1 MSPFF
6 KGGVK
11 RRRLFKD
18 KLLIFMTFASQLIQY
33 LFTGL
38 TLGSIYAL
46 VALGFTMIYNATGII
61 NLAQGEFV
69 MLGGLVMVFFTA
81 VLKMPLYLAFLLT
94 ILVVTLLGVIFE
106 RLAIH
111 PLKEASLITLIMIPL
126 AGSILFRGGAMF
138 LWGKD
143 PYALPPFTQ
152 SQPLHFLG
160 ATLQAQIFWV
170 LGITVLAVAGVHF
183 FFNRTLI
190 GKAIT
195 ACAFNP
201 LAARLMGI
209 NVRRMVLLSFALSAA
224 VGAVA
229 GMIITP
235 ITLMEYDR
243 GPLLGLKGFAAAVLG
258 GLGSGFGSVVAGFII
273 GILESF
279 GAGLISSGYKDAI
292 ALMALLVILW
302 VKPSG
307 LFGSKEESELKKF

>member
-1 MSPFF
+1 MN
-6 KGGVK
+6 
-11 RRRLFKD
+11 
-18 KLLIFMTFASQLIQY
+18 FASQLVQY

-81 VLKMPLYLAFLLT
+81 VLKIPLLLGFLLT
-94 ILVVTLLGVIFE
+94 LIVVTLLGVLFE

-111 PLKEASLITLIMIPL
+111 PLKDASLITLIMITL

-138 LWGKD
+138 FWGKD
-143 PYALPPFTQ
+143 PYALPPFTP
-152 SQPLHFLG
+152 SPPVHFLG
-160 ATLQAQIFWV
+160 ATVQPQVLWILAITLLVV
-170 LGITVLAVAGVHF
+170 LGIHF
-183 FFNRTLI
+183 FYNRTLV
-190 GKAIT
+190 GKAMT
-195 ACAFNP
+195 ACAFNA
-201 LAARLMGI
+201 LAARLVGI
-209 NVRRMVLLSFALSAA
+209 NVRKMVFLSFGLSAA
-224 VGAVA
+224 VGAIA
-229 GMIITP
+229 GAIITP

-258 GLGSGFGSVVAGFII
+258 GLGSGFGSIVAGFII

-292 ALMALLVILW
+292 ALLVLLVILW

-307 LFGSKEESELKKF
+307 LFGSKEESGLKKF

>member
-1 MSPFF
+1 
-6 KGGVK
+6 
-11 RRRLFKD
+11 
-18 KLLIFMTFASQLIQY
+18 MTLASQLIQY

-69 MLGGLVMVFFTA
+69 MLGGLIMVFFTMI
-81 VLKMPLYLAFLLT
+81 LKFPLFLGFFLT
-94 ILVVTLLGVIFE
+94 ILLVTLLGLLFE

-111 PLKEASLITLIMIPL
+111 PLREASLLTLIIITL

-152 SQPLHFLG
+152 SPPVHFLG
-160 ATLQAQIFWV
+160 ATIQLQIFWI
-170 LGITVLAVAGVHF
+170 LGITILAVIGINF
-183 FFNRTLI
+183 FFNRTLT
-190 GKAIT
+190 GKAMT
-195 ACAFNP
+195 ACAFNA
-201 LAARLMGI
+201 LAARLVGI
-209 NVRRMVLLSFALSAA
+209 NVQKMVLFSFALSAA

-229 GMIITP
+229 GAIITP

-258 GLGSGFGSVVAGFII
+258 GLGSGIGSIIAGFII

-292 ALMALLVILW
+292 ALLVMLMILW
-302 VKPSG
+302 MKPSG

>member
-1 MSPFF
+1 
-6 KGGVK
+6 
-11 RRRLFKD
+11 
-18 KLLIFMTFASQLIQY
+18 MTLASQLIQY

-69 MLGGLVMVFFTA
+69 MLGGLIMVFFTMI
-81 VLKMPLYLAFLLT
+81 LQLPLIIGFVLT
-94 ILVVTLLGVIFE
+94 ILLVSFLGLLFE

-111 PLKEASLITLIMIPL
+111 PLKDASLITLIIITL

-152 SQPLHFLG
+152 SPPIHFLG
-160 ATLQAQIFWV
+160 ATVQLQIFWI
-170 LGITVLAVAGVHF
+170 LAITILAVIGINF
-183 FFNRTLI
+183 FFNRTLT
-190 GKAIT
+190 GKAMT

-201 LAARLMGI
+201 LAARLVGI
-209 NVRRMVLLSFALSAA
+209 NVQKMVFLSFALSAA
-224 VGAVA
+224 VGAIA
-229 GMIITP
+229 GAIITP

-258 GLGSGFGSVVAGFII
+258 GLGSGIGSIIAGFLI

-292 ALMALLVILW
+292 ALLVMLVILW

-307 LFGSKEESELKKF
+307 LFGNEEESELKKY

>member
-1 MSPFF
+1 
-6 KGGVK
+6 
-11 RRRLFKD
+11 
-18 KLLIFMTFASQLIQY
+18 MTLTSQLIQY

-69 MLGGLVMVFFTA
+69 MLGALIMVFFTM
-81 VLKMPLYLAFLLT
+81 VLKIPLLFGFVLA
-94 ILVVTLLGVIFE
+94 VMGVTLVGALFE

-111 PLKEASLITLIMIPL
+111 PLKNASLLTLIMITL
-126 AGSILFRGGAMF
+126 AGSILFRGVAMF

-143 PYALPPFTQ
+143 PYALPPFGDSKPVQ
-152 SQPLHFLG
+152 FLG

-170 LGITVLAVAGVHF
+170 LAITILVVFGSGF
-183 FFNRTLI
+183 FFNRTLL
-190 GKAIT
+190 GKAMT

-201 LAARLMGI
+201 LAAQLVGI
-209 NVRRMVLLSFALSAA
+209 SVRKMVLFSFALSAA
-224 VGAVA
+224 FGAIA
-229 GMIITP
+229 GVIITP

-243 GPLLGLKGFAAAVLG
+243 GPLLALKGFAAVVLG
-258 GLGSGFGSVVAGFII
+258 GLGSAVGSVVAGFII
-273 GILESF
+273 GVLESL

-292 ALMALLVILW
+292 ALMVLLLILW

-307 LFGSKEESELKKF
+307 LFGSAEESKLKKF

>member
-1 MSPFF
+1 
-6 KGGVK
+6 
-11 RRRLFKD
+11 
-18 KLLIFMTFASQLIQY
+18 MTFASQLIQY

-69 MLGGLVMVFFTA
+69 MLGGLIMVFLTA
-81 VLKMPLYLAFLLT
+81 VVKVPLILGFALT
-94 ILVVTLLGVIFE
+94 ILLVTLLGVVFE

-111 PLKEASLITLIMIPL
+111 PLRNASLITLIIITL

-138 LWGKD
+138 AWGKD
-143 PYALPPFTQ
+143 PYALGPF
-152 SQPLHFLG
+152 SPGRAVYFLG
-160 ATLQAQIFWV
+160 ATIQLQIFWI
-170 LGITVLAVAGVHF
+170 LAITLLAVIGIHF
-183 FFNRTLI
+183 FFSRTLT
-190 GKAIT
+190 GKAMT
-195 ACAFNP
+195 ACAFNS
-201 LAARLMGI
+201 LAARLVGI
-209 NVRRMVLLSFALSAA
+209 NVQKMVLLSFALSAA

-229 GMIITP
+229 GAIITP

-258 GLGSGFGSVVAGFII
+258 GLGSGIGSVIAGFII

-292 ALMALLVILW
+292 ALLVMLVILW

>member
-1 MSPFF
+1 
-6 KGGVK
+6 
-11 RRRLFKD
+11 
-18 KLLIFMTFASQLIQY
+18 MTLASQLVQY

-69 MLGGLVMVFFTA
+69 MLGGLVMVFFTM
-81 VLKMPLYLAFLLT
+81 VLNLPLLLGFLLT
-94 ILVVTLLGVIFE
+94 ILLVTLLGALFE

-111 PLKEASLITLIMIPL
+111 PLRNASMITLIMITL

-138 LWGKD
+138 IWGKD
-143 PYALPPFTQ
+143 PYALPPFMPRP
-152 SQPLHFLG
+152 PLHFLG
-160 ATLQAQIFWV
+160 ATVQMQIFWI
-170 LGITVLAVAGVHF
+170 LGITVLVVFGIHF
-183 FFNRTLI
+183 FFHRTLT
-190 GKAIT
+190 GKAMT
-195 ACAFNP
+195 ACAFNS
-201 LAARLMGI
+201 LAARLVGI
-209 NVRRMVLLSFALSAA
+209 NVRKMVLLSFGLSAA

-229 GMIITP
+229 GAIITP

-292 ALMALLVILW
+292 ALLVMLMILW
-302 VKPSG
+302 LKPSG

>member
-1 MSPFF
+1 
-6 KGGVK
+6 
-11 RRRLFKD
+11 
-18 KLLIFMTFASQLIQY
+18 MTLASQLVQY

-69 MLGGLVMVFFTA
+69 MLGGLIMVFSTM
-81 VLKMPLYLAFLLT
+81 VLSLPLLPGFLLT
-94 ILVVTLLGVIFE
+94 ILLVTLLGALFE

-111 PLKEASLITLIMIPL
+111 PLRNASMITLIMITL

-138 LWGKD
+138 IWGKD
-143 PYALPPFTQ
+143 PYALPSFTPRP
-152 SQPLHFLG
+152 PLHFLG
-160 ATLQAQIFWV
+160 ATVQMQIFWILGITLLVV
-170 LGITVLAVAGVHF
+170 LGIHF
-183 FFNRTLI
+183 FFKRTLT
-190 GKAIT
+190 GKAMT
-195 ACAFNP
+195 ACAFNS
-201 LAARLMGI
+201 LAARLVGI
-209 NVRRMVLLSFALSAA
+209 NVRKMVLLSFGLSAA

-229 GMIITP
+229 GAIITP

-258 GLGSGFGSVVAGFII
+258 GLGNGFGSVVAGFII

-292 ALMALLVILW
+292 ALLVMLMILW
-302 VKPSG
+302 LKPSG

>member
-1 MSPFF
+1 
-6 KGGVK
+6 
-11 RRRLFKD
+11 
-18 KLLIFMTFASQLIQY
+18 MTLTSQLIQY

-69 MLGGLVMVFFTA
+69 MLGGLIMVFFTMI
-81 VLKMPLYLAFLLT
+81 LKFPLFLGFFLT
-94 ILVVTLLGVIFE
+94 ILVVTLLGMIFE

-111 PLKEASLITLIMIPL
+111 PLRDASLITLIIITL

-143 PYALPPFTQ
+143 PYALPPFMQ
-152 SQPLHFLG
+152 SSPVHFLG
-160 ATLQAQIFWV
+160 ATIQWQIFWI
-170 LGITVLAVAGVHF
+170 LAITILVVIGVNF
-183 FFNRTLI
+183 FFNRTLT
-190 GKAIT
+190 GKAMT
-195 ACAFNP
+195 ACAFNA
-201 LAARLMGI
+201 LAARLVGI
-209 NVRRMVLLSFALSAA
+209 NVQKMVLLSFALSAS
-224 VGAVA
+224 VGAIA
-229 GMIITP
+229 GAIITP

-258 GLGSGFGSVVAGFII
+258 GLGSGIGSIIAGFII

-292 ALMALLVILW
+292 ALLVMLMILW
-302 VKPSG
+302 MKPSG